1 MVSARGWASLRA
13 RGALS
18 LASPP
23 VPHGLTSQPLPSVLL
38 CALVSP
44 AGQGPAA
51 RTSSELGHQQR
62 PLSQMRHVHGS

>member
-23 VPHGLTSQPLPSVLL
+23 VPHGLTSQPLPSVLSL
-38 CALVSP
+38 RPGVPCWTR
-44 AGQGPAA
+44 A
-51 RTSSELGHQQR
+51 RGKDLI
-62 PLSQMRHVHGS
+62 